1 MSADTLDI
9 RALIQKLA
17 KTDDEIYSMVCTVKE
32 VNGEFCTVTP
42 VNGDAEIFK
51 VKLVAGNGKTPLLI
65 EPVVDSVVV
74 VTFLSKNTAFVSLYS
89 EIETIQIRGDQYGGL
104 IKIEELVKKINT
116 LEDNLNNVLNSL
128 KGITVTIPSGGGAV
142 PFAPFFAA
150 ISPIAPTTQKSD
162 LENDA
167 IKHG

>member
-51 VKLVAGNGKTPLLI
+51 VKLVAGSSKTPLLI
-65 EPVVDSVVV
+65 VPVVDSVVV
-74 VTFLSKNTAFVSLYS
+74 VTFLSKNTAFISLYS
-89 EIETIQIRGDQYGGL
+89 EIETVQIRGDQYGGL
-104 IKIEELVKKINT
+104 VKIEELVKKINT
-116 LEDNLNNVLNSL
+116 LEGRINDLLTAL
-128 KGITVTIPSGGGAV
+128 KSITVTIPSGGGAV

-150 ISPIAPTTQKSD
+150 ISPIVPTTQKAD
-162 LENDA
+162 LENDK